1 MDELQAVQWKDG
13 KVLILDQQK
22 LPNELVLLSISD
34 YKNVVNAIKALNVR
48 GAPAIGIAAA
58 YGVVLSVWH
67 LGDGDRAAFLETANQ
82 AINDL
87 KKSRP
92 TAKNLFW
99 ALEEMRLV
107 LSKNL
112 NRPLNEI
119 RMVLLEKAG
128 QIHQDDIQRCKKI
141 GEHGAGLIAMRS
153 TVLTHCNAGALATG
167 GYGTALGVIRAA
179 EDKGKKIRVFATET
193 RPLLQGARLTA
204 FELMEDDIDVTLV
217 CDNMVGYLMQKNM
230 IDAVV
235 VGADRITRNGDV
247 ANKIGTYSVAVLAKQ
262 HSVPFYVAAPLS
274 TFDFDLKSGDEILIE
289 ERQADE
295 IRQIGSIQI
304 APEDVEVLNPAFD
317 VTPASLISAIVT
329 ERGVLK
335 PPYPEEIDKL
345 KINS

>member
-99 ALEEMRLV
+99 ALEKMRLV
-107 LSKNL
+107 LSNNL

-119 RMVLLEKAG
+119 RRVLLENARR
-128 QIHQDDIQRCKKI
+128 IHQDDIQRCKKI
-141 GEHGAGLIAMRS
+141 GEHGAGLIAIRS

-179 EDKGKKIRVFATET
+179 EDKGKKIRVYATET

-217 CDNMVGYLMQKNM
+217 CDSMVGYLMQKNM

-235 VGADRITRNGDV
+235 VGADRIARNGDV

-274 TFDFDLKSGDEILIE
+274 TFDFDLKSGEEIPIE
-289 ERQADE
+289 ERHADE
-295 IRQIGSIQI
+295 IRQIGSIQL
-304 APEDVEVLNPAFD
+304 APEDVAVLNPAFD
-317 VTPASLISAIVT
+317 VTPASLTSAIIT
-329 ERGVLK
+329 EKGVLK
-335 PPYPEEIDKL
+335 PPYPDGIDKL

>member
-58 YGVVLSVWH
+58 YGVVLSLWH

-107 LSKNL
+107 LSNNL

-119 RMVLLEKAG
+119 RRVLLEKARR
-128 QIHQDDIQRCKKI
+128 IHQDDIQRCKKI

-217 CDNMVGYLMQKNM
+217 CDSMVGYLMQKNM

-274 TFDFDLKSGDEILIE
+274 TFDFDLKSGDEIPIE

-295 IRQIGSIQI
+295 IRQIGPIQL
-304 APEDVEVLNPAFD
+304 APEDVAVLNPAFD

-329 ERGVLK
+329 EKGVLK
-335 PPYPEEIDKL
+335 PPYPQAIDKL

>member
-82 AINDL
+82 AINEL

-128 QIHQDDIQRCKKI
+128 RIHQDDIQRCKKI

-217 CDNMVGYLMQKNM
+217 CDSMVGYLMQKNM

-274 TFDFDLKSGDEILIE
+274 TFDFDLKSGDEIPIE

-304 APEDVEVLNPAFD
+304 APEDVAVLNPAFD
-317 VTPASLISAIVT
+317 VTPASLINAIVT
-329 ERGVLK
+329 ERGILK